1 MVSYVA
7 IVAVACSVV
16 VVIVF
21 SGSFMVEVS
30 GLVFSV
36 GSIGACQIC

>member
-1 MVSYVA
+1 MSYVA
-7 IVAVACSVV
+7 MVAVVCSVV
-16 VVIVF
+16 VVIML
-21 SGSFMVEVS
+21 SGNFIVEVS